1 MNRSSNR
8 RALLGCL
15 LVVIPLLAAAGPAVA
30 AEDDFVVDGG
40 GWGHGVGMSQY
51 GAFGMALD
59 GFEVQE
65 IIGHWYSGAVLKG
78 AQDLGTVPGWVFE
91 PQALAVNVASQRDTL
106 DFHVRSGSSDG
117 VAVCH
122 RGDGTNDCAVPDA
135 VLTPGQTLRLTGN
148 GTQCTRLVIGS
159 DDNPIPGSE
168 KEGNCSLDI
177 TWDDSAAE
185 NPYLVE
191 TLVEVEELIYGRGP
205 FQVRPSTIAAEFDVT
220 VRLGLEEYL
229 YGLAEVPLS
238 WPVET
243 LKAQVVAARSYAVNT
258 VAARGG
264 ADGSGRFAECGCHI
278 RRTTADQNY
287 DAWSVEGAGELGLKW
302 KQAVNTTASQV
313 VTHPD
318 VEGGSRPVTTYYSSS
333 TGGVT
338 EDVEDVFGGSAQPH
352 LKSVEDPWGANPSIN
367 PLARWQRTVPEE
379 VLRSSLC
386 KLGSCWDKVTG
397 GSMLS
402 EPPAARIRLVGLV
415 GRELVAAEVSAVW
428 LYNVLNAQ
436 GSKVS
441 PYITGVTG
449 LTPFL
454 DIDTSVHRDDIVYI
468 AELDVTKGC
477 NPPSNSL
484 FCPVQPVTRQQMAS
498 FLVRALELSPVAED
512 AFVDDADSVHQGDI
526 NTLAAAGITK
536 GCNPPANDRFCP
548 ERSVTRGE
556 MAAFL
561 VRAYGYTDAGAGNLF
576 VDDDNSIFQADI
588 DRLATAGVTKG
599 CNPPANDRFCPNDP
613 VTREQMASFLA
624 RAIRGAA
631 G

>member
-1 MNRSSNR
+1 
-8 RALLGCL
+8 
-15 LVVIPLLAAAGPAVA
+15 
-30 AEDDFVVDGG
+30 
-40 GWGHGVGMSQY
+40 
-51 GAFGMALD
+51 
-59 GFEVQE
+59 
-65 IIGHWYSGAVLKG
+65 
-78 AQDLGTVPGWVFE
+78 
-91 PQALAVNVASQRDTL
+91 
-106 DFHVRSGSSDG
+106 
-117 VAVCH
+117 
-122 RGDGTNDCAVPDA
+122 
-135 VLTPGQTLRLTGN
+135 
-148 GTQCTRLVIGS
+148 
-159 DDNPIPGSE
+159 
-168 KEGNCSLDI
+168 
-177 TWDDSAAE
+177 
-185 NPYLVE
+185 
-191 TLVEVEELIYGRGP
+191 
-205 FQVRPSTIAAEFDVT
+205 
-220 VRLGLEEYL
+220 
-229 YGLAEVPLS
+229 
-238 WPVET
+238 
-243 LKAQVVAARSYAVNT
+243 
-258 VAARGG
+258 
-264 ADGSGRFAECGCHI
+264 
-278 RRTTADQNY
+278 
-287 DAWSVEGAGELGLKW
+287 
-302 KQAVNTTASQV
+302 VNTTASQV

-367 PLARWQRTVPEE
+367 PLARWQRTVPEQ

>member
-1 MNRSSNR
+1 MNRSTVLG
-8 RALLGCL
+8 ALLVSIMT
-15 LVVIPLLAAAGPAVA
+15 LVPLFPAPVAGA

-59 GFEVQE
+59 GYGVGD
-65 IIGHWYSGAVLKG
+65 IVGHWYSGAVLKP
-78 AQDLGTVPGWVFE
+78 AQDLGTVPGWIFE
-91 PQALAVNVASQRDTL
+91 PQALAVNVASKRDTL
-106 DFHVRSGSSDG
+106 DFRVRSGE
-117 VAVCH
+117 VAVCQ
-122 RGDGTNDCAVPDA
+122 RGDGTNDCATPDEVVEA
-135 VLTPGQTLRLTGN
+135 GQTLRLAGD
-148 GTQCTRLVIGS
+148 GTICSRIVIGT
-159 DDNPIPGSE
+159 NGEPIPDSE
-168 KEGNCSLDI
+168 FSGNCVVDM
-177 TWDDSAAE
+177 TWDDDF
-185 NPYLVE
+185 PDLLVE
-191 TLVEVEELIYGRGP
+191 TLIEVEELIYARGP
-205 FQVRPSTIAAEFDVT
+205 FQVRPSTVMAGFDVT

-229 YGLAEVPLS
+229 YGLGEVPLS
-238 WPVET
+238 WPVEA

-264 ADGSGRFAECGCHI
+264 VDGTGRLADCGCHI

-287 DAWSVEGAGELGLKW
+287 DAWLVEGKDFDGRW
-302 KQAVNTTASQV
+302 RTAVNDTAGLV
-313 VTHPD
+313 VTHPE
-318 VEGGSRPVTTYYSSS
+318 VGGGSKVVTTYYSSS

-338 EDVEDVFGGSAQPH
+338 ENVEDVFGGSAQPH

-367 PLARWQRTVPEE
+367 PLARWERTVPEA
-379 VLRSSLC
+379 VLRSNLC
-386 KLGSCWDKVTG
+386 ALGSCWDKVTG

-402 EPPAARIRLVGLV
+402 QPPAARIRLVGLV
-415 GRELVAAEVSAVW
+415 GKELVATEVSAVW
-428 LYNVLNAQ
+428 LYKILNAQ

-441 PYITGVTG
+441 PYITGVRG

-454 DIDTSVHRDDIVYI
+454 DIDTSIHRDDIVYI
-468 AELDVTKGC
+468 SELGVTKGC

-484 FCPVQPVTRQQMAS
+484 YCPVQSVTRQQMAS
-498 FLVRALELSPVAED
+498 FIVRALELSPVVED
-512 AFVDDADSVHQGDI
+512 AFVDDADSVHQSDI